1 MIECKSGLD
10 QIMIN
15 KYHKHQ
21 AKSQL
26 LLDEILALY
35 QRVSAIAGHDIYGAV
50 IAFKD
55 MLWVE
60 KQLNNLRQELKSTN
74 MAFLALTKSLEKNK
88 KTHYLETNERN
99 NLNSKIAINI
109 ELMDKYLRIISGL
122 MQNNILLIITKH
134 TTQKIRFVVLQISLL
149 IIESLGFLSSDG
161 HQDYY

>member
-1 MIECKSGLD
+1 
-10 QIMIN
+10 
-15 KYHKHQ
+15 
-21 AKSQL
+21 
-26 LLDEILALY
+26 
-35 QRVSAIAGHDIYGAV
+35 
-50 IAFKD
+50 
-55 MLWVE
+55 
-60 KQLNNLRQELKSTN
+60 